1 MAPRSK
7 AASLCVEPGAGMEGQ
22 LTIDSGDTAWMLVST
37 AFVMLMLLP
46 GLALFSGGLV
56 RAKNLLSVMSQVL
69 GVTAVTILA
78 WVLWN
83 YSLAFYDGGAVI
95 GGFGKA
101 GFAGIGAD
109 SAWAV
114 GTAGKAIPELVFAAF
129 QMTFAAIT
137 GALVIGALVERVRF
151 SAILLFALLW
161 QTIVYAPLA
170 HMVWASEGLLFK
182 FGAIDFAGGT
192 VVHINSGVAGLV
204 GVHFAGSRIGH
215 LKEAMPP
222 HSLAL
227 TMVGAGLLWVGW
239 FGFNAGSALEANGL
253 AAVAM
258 MNTFV
263 APAAGALGWMAAERL
278 VSGKPS
284 MLGGA
289 SGAVAGLVAITPA
302 AGASGP
308 VGAMLLG
315 TLASFV
321 CYGFVGSFKNRL
333 KIDDS
338 LDVFGIHGLG
348 GIVGSI
354 GTAVVALPVL
364 GGHSGADYSLGWQ
377 LLRQMA
383 AVAVAIGWSAAGSTL
398 CFAAVKRLIPL
409 RYTRDAEREGL
420 DIADHG
426 ERAYN
431 Y

>member
-1 MAPRSK
+1 MAD
-7 AASLCVEPGAGMEGQ
+7 Q

-46 GLALFSGGLV
+46 GLALFYGGLV

-69 GVTAVTILA
+69 GITAVAILT
-78 WVLWN
+78 WVLWD
-83 YSLAFYDGGAVI
+83 YSLAFSDGGSII
-95 GGFGKA
+95 GGLSKA
-101 GFAGIGAD
+101 GFKGLTDA
-109 SAWAV
+109 SLWAV
-114 GTAGKAIPELVFAAF
+114 GSEGRAIPELVFAAF
-129 QMTFAAIT
+129 QMSFAAIT
-137 GALVIGALVERVRF
+137 AALVIGALVERVRF
-151 SAILLFALLW
+151 SAMMLFAALW
-161 QTIVYAPLA
+161 LTIVYAPLA
-170 HMVWASEGLLFK
+170 HMVWANDGLLFK

-204 GVHFAGSRIGH
+204 GVAFAGSRIGH

-258 MNTFV
+258 VNTLV
-263 APAAGALGWMAAERL
+263 APAAGLLTWMGAERL

-289 SGAVAGLVAITPA
+289 SGAVAGLVAVTPA
-302 AGASGP
+302 AGASRP
-308 VGAMLLG
+308 IGAMLLG
-315 TLASFV
+315 LAASLV
-321 CYGFVGSFKNRL
+321 CYGFVSSLKNRL
-333 KIDDS
+333 RLDDS

-348 GIVGSI
+348 GITGSI
-354 GTAVVALPVL
+354 GTAIVALPAL
-364 GGHSGADYSLGWQ
+364 GGHAAADYSLGWQ
-377 LLRQMA
+377 LVRQVG
-383 AVAVAIGWSAAGSTL
+383 AVGVAIAWSAAGSAL
-398 CFAAVKRLIPL
+398 CFGVVKLVMPL
-409 RYTRDAEREGL
+409 RHARDAEREGL

>member
-1 MAPRSK
+1 M
-7 AASLCVEPGAGMEGQ
+7 GQ

-37 AFVMLMLLP
+37 ALVMLMILP
-46 GLALFSGGLV
+46 GLALFYGGLV

-69 GVTAVTILA
+69 GIGAVAILT
-78 WVLWN
+78 WVLWD
-83 YSLAFYDGGAVI
+83 YSLAFSGDGRFI
-95 GGFGKA
+95 GDLSKA
-101 GFAGIGAD
+101 GFAGMD
-109 SAWAV
+109 ETSMWAV
-114 GTAGKAIPELVFAAF
+114 GSAGRAIPELVFAAF

-137 GALVIGALVERVRF
+137 AALVIGALVERVRF
-151 SAILLFALLW
+151 SAIMLFAMLW
-161 QTIVYAPLA
+161 LSLVYAPLA
-170 HMVWASEGLLFK
+170 HMVWSSGGLLAR

-204 GVHFAGSRIGH
+204 GVAFAGSRIGY

-258 MNTFV
+258 VNTLV
-263 APAAGALGWMAAERL
+263 APAAGLLGWMGLERL

-289 SGAVAGLVAITPA
+289 SGVVAGLVAVTPA

-308 VGAMLLG
+308 IGAIMLG
-315 TLASFV
+315 FAASLV
-321 CYGFVGSFKNRL
+321 CYAFVGSLKNRL
-333 KIDDS
+333 RLDDS

-364 GGHSGADYSLGWQ
+364 GGHAAADYSLGWQ
-377 LLRQMA
+377 LVRQLG
-383 AVAVAIGWSAAGSTL
+383 AVVVAIGWSAVGSAL
-398 CFAAVKRLIPL
+398 CFGIVKTVLPL
-409 RYTRDAEREGL
+409 RHARDAEREGL

>member
-1 MAPRSK
+1 MAD
-7 AASLCVEPGAGMEGQ
+7 Q

-46 GLALFSGGLV
+46 GLALFYGGLV

-69 GVTAVTILA
+69 GITAVAILT
-78 WVLWN
+78 WVLWD
-83 YSLAFYDGGAVI
+83 YSVAFSDGGAIV
-95 GGFGKA
+95 GGLSKA
-101 GFAGIGAD
+101 GFAGLTDA
-109 SAWAV
+109 SLWAV
-114 GTAGKAIPELVFAAF
+114 GSEGRAIPELVFAAF
-129 QMTFAAIT
+129 QMSFAAIT
-137 GALVIGALVERVRF
+137 AALVIGALVERVRF
-151 SAILLFALLW
+151 SAMMLFAALW
-161 QTIVYAPLA
+161 LTIVYAPLA
-170 HMVWASEGLLFK
+170 HMVWASDGLLFK

-204 GVHFAGSRIGH
+204 GVAFAGSRIGH

-258 MNTFV
+258 VNTLV
-263 APAAGALGWMAAERL
+263 APAAGLLTWMGAERL

-289 SGAVAGLVAITPA
+289 SGAVAGLVAVTPA

-308 VGAMLLG
+308 IGAMLLG
-315 TLASFV
+315 LAASLI
-321 CYGFVGSFKNRL
+321 CYGFVGSLKNRL
-333 KIDDS
+333 RLDDS

-348 GIVGSI
+348 GITGSI
-354 GTAVVALPVL
+354 GTAIVALPAL
-364 GGHSGADYSLGWQ
+364 GGHAAGDYSLGWQ
-377 LLRQMA
+377 LVRQVG
-383 AVAVAIGWSAAGSTL
+383 AVGLAIAWSAAGSTL
-398 CFAAVKRLIPL
+398 CFGVVKLVMPL
-409 RYTRDAEREGL
+409 RHARDAEREGL